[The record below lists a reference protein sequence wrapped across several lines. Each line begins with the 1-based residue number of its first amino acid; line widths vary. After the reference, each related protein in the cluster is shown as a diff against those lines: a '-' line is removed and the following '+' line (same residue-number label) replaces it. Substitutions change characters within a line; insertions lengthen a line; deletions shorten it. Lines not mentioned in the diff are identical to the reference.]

1 MKVVVL
7 DDEEKVC
14 RLILQLV
21 DWPSLGMEVVGTSYN
36 GIDGLALVEREKPDL
51 VITDIRMPGLD
62 GLELIRRIKECRD
75 GIDFIIVSGYH
86 QFEYAHN
93 AIRYG
98 VEDYLLKPIKK
109 DELISA
115 LKKIAEQYHRRIAAE
130 QSNQELTARLE
141 STLGKLR
148 RDFFH
153 DFVFSSK
160 ADPVADPAVI
170 NETYGYHFREGL
182 FQIIMIKID
191 CPPADY
197 SDGMIRM
204 IAEKARSAS
213 HAFLERF
220 SSDLELY
227 IGECR
232 IHILI
237 GYSESERQEIRKA
250 VKRINDELQVQGS
263 IFEVAQVSIAL
274 GRAVENIGRI
284 AVSQRDAE
292 IAMGQRLFS
301 QTGHL
306 YDDLPLHYPDSCNDL
321 LAVWNRDI
329 EHACELLDTEEAA
342 AAVESL
348 VRSVLSR
355 KECTGTL
362 LLDTVRE
369 AAHRLIVLLRN
380 RGEDAFEDLS
390 ALEGRFEHELDLLPD
405 VDAVTDQLRSFTK
418 NILESMAESRRQTE
432 SRPIREARRY
442 IIDHFRESGISL
454 EQVAETVG
462 LNPSYFSLIFK
473 REAGSGFL
481 EFLTAVRVD
490 YAKELLRTSKQTVA
504 QIASAVG
511 YSDAKYFTRL
521 FRRMVGIKPSEYRK
535 LYG

>member
-14 RLILQLV
+14 CLILQLV
-21 DWPSLGMEVVGTSYN
+21 DWHSMGMEVVGTAYN

-62 GLELIRRIKECRD
+62 GLELIRQFRECRD

-109 DELISA
+109 DELIA
-115 LKKIAEQYHRRIAAE
+115 VLHKIAEQNHQRVSAE
-130 QSNQELTARLE
+130 RTNRELTARLE
-141 STLGKLR
+141 STLEKLR

-153 DFVFSSK
+153 DCVFSST
-160 ADPVADPAVI
+160 AEPVADLKMI

-182 FQIIMIKID
+182 FQIIIIKID

-197 SDGMIRM
+197 SEGMVRM

-220 SSDLELY
+220 SSDLELHV
-227 IGECR
+227 GKCR

-237 GYSESERQEIRKA
+237 GYSESERHEVRKA

-263 IFEVAQVSIAL
+263 IFEVAQVTVAL
-274 GRAVENIGRI
+274 GRAVEDIGRI
-284 AVSQRDAE
+284 AESGRDAE
-292 IAMGQRLFS
+292 TALGQRLFS

-306 YDDLPLHYPDSCNDL
+306 YEELPPLFPNPCNDI
-321 LAVWNRDI
+321 LAVWNREI
-329 EHACELLDTEEAA
+329 ERACELLDADEAVAA
-342 AAVESL
+342 ANRL

-355 KECTGTL
+355 KECSGVL
-362 LLDTVRE
+362 FLDTVQE
-369 AAHRLIVLLRN
+369 AGHRLFILLRN
-380 RGEDAFEDLS
+380 RGEEAGEDLS
-390 ALEGRFEHELDLLPD
+390 ALERRFEHELDLLPG
-405 VDAVTDQLRSFTK
+405 VDAVSDRLCALVK
-418 NILESMAESRRQTE
+418 NLLKSMAESRSQTE

-442 IIDHFRESGISL
+442 IVDHFHENGISL
-454 EQVAETVG
+454 EQVAEQVG
-462 LNPSYFSLIFK
+462 LNPSYFSLMFK
-473 REAGSGFL
+473 RETGSGFL
-481 EFLTAVRVD
+481 ESLTTVRID
-490 YAKELLRTSKQTVA
+490 YAKELLRSSKHTIA
-504 QIASAVG
+504 QVASAVG
-511 YSDAKYFTRL
+511 YSDTRYFTRL
-521 FRRMVGIKPSEYRK
+521 FRRMVGIKPSEFRK

>member
-1 MKVVVL
+1 VKVVVL

-21 DWPSLGMEVVGTSYN
+21 DWHSMGMEVVGTAYN

-62 GLELIRRIKECRD
+62 GLELIRQIRECRD

-109 DELISA
+109 DELIAA
-115 LKKIAEQYHRRIAAE
+115 LHKIAEQNHQRISAKRT
-130 QSNQELTARLE
+130 NRELTARLE
-141 STLGKLR
+141 STLEKLR
-148 RDFFH
+148 REFFH
-153 DFVFSSK
+153 DCVFSSTAPA
-160 ADPVADPAVI
+160 ADLKVI

-197 SDGMIRM
+197 SEGMVRM

-220 SSDLELY
+220 SSDLELHV
-227 IGECR
+227 GECR

-237 GYSESERQEIRKA
+237 GYSESERHEVRKA

-263 IFEVAQVSIAL
+263 IFEVAQVTIAL
-274 GRAVENIGRI
+274 GRAVEDIGRI
-284 AVSQRDAE
+284 AESGRDAE
-292 IAMGQRLFS
+292 TALGQRLFS

-306 YDDLPLHYPDSCNDL
+306 YEELPPLFPNPCNDL
-321 LAVWNRDI
+321 LAVWNREI
-329 EHACELLDTEEAA
+329 ERACELLDADEAVAA
-342 AAVESL
+342 ANRL
-348 VRSVLSR
+348 VRSVLSQ
-355 KECTGTL
+355 KECTGVL
-362 LLDTVRE
+362 FLDTVRE
-369 AAHRLIVLLRN
+369 AGHRLFVLLRN
-380 RGEDAFEDLS
+380 RGEEAGEDLS
-390 ALEGRFEHELDLLPD
+390 ALERRFEHELDLLPD
-405 VDAVTDQLRSFTK
+405 VDAVHDRLCVLIK
-418 NILESMAESRRQTE
+418 YLLKSMAESRSQTE

-442 IIDHFRESGISL
+442 IVDHFHENGISL
-454 EQVAETVG
+454 DQVAEQVG
-462 LNPSYFSLIFK
+462 LNPSYFSLMFK
-473 REAGSGFL
+473 RETASGFL
-481 EFLTAVRVD
+481 EHLTTVRID
-490 YAKELLRTSKQTVA
+490 YAKELLRSSKQTIA

-511 YSDAKYFTRL
+511 YSDTKYFTRL
-521 FRRMVGIKPSEYRK
+521 FRRMVGIKPSEFRK